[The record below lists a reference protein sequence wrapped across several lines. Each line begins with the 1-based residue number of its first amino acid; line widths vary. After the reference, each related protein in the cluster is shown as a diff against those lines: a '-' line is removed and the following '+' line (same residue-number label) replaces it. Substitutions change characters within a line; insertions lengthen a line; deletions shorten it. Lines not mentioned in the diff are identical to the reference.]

1 MQHSH
6 RFRWPCVR
14 VLELNAFA
22 IAFLSTASVVEAQ
35 YATPPI
41 SLGQTYFVAT
51 NTFDGFFA
59 PGSQVGQ
66 QGPLE
71 LLAAEAELTGHE
83 NLGVQLSDGSATEQ
97 HWNQG
102 GADESRNPTKV
113 ALRTGGVDVLMMSPI
128 GEGQDGDVELFGD
141 LLSETNIQGRILVQ
155 NSWSDTS
162 EGDPDAVNWGTIQ
175 NWIDRLHA
183 EDGDLESLRTQ
194 LEGIN
199 QRAGRDVAFVVPIAD
214 AVHRLRQEVQLGNV
228 PGIDRQ
234 SDLFDESTGQPASAI
249 VNLAAYVWFVVMYRQ
264 PADGLMALVDLDDPT
279 SFAREQVL
287 EQIAWDVSFN
297 ESMAGVQVS
306 MLWPNGVRTTHDLL
320 HRMSLERQGRSGEEH
335 SGHN

>member
-1 MQHSH
+1 MQHSP
-6 RFRWPCVR
+6 RFRLCWVR
-14 VLELNAFA
+14 LLTLNTLAT
-22 IAFLSTASVVEAQ
+22 AFLSTAVAVEAQ

-51 NTFDGFFA
+51 NSFDGFFA
-59 PGSQVGQ
+59 SGSQTVQ
-66 QGPLE
+66 AGPLE
-71 LLAAEAELTGHE
+71 LLAAEAELRGHE

-102 GADESRNPTKV
+102 GSDESLNPTKV

-128 GEGQDGDVELFGD
+128 GERLDGDIDLFGD

-155 NSWSDTS
+155 TSWSSTFD
-162 EGDPDAVNWGTIQ
+162 GDPDAVNWGTIQ

-183 EDGDLESLRTQ
+183 EDGELDRLRTQ

-228 PGIDRQ
+228 PGIERQ
-234 SDLFDESTGQPASAI
+234 SDLFDETTGQPASAI

-264 PADGLMALVDLDDPT
+264 PADGLMALVDLEDPI
-279 SFAREQVL
+279 SVAREQVL
-287 EQIAWDVSFN
+287 EQIAWDVSFG
-297 ESMAGVQVS
+297 EPMAGVQVS

-320 HRMSLERQGRSGEEH
+320 HSMSLERQGRSNDGH

>member
-14 VLELNAFA
+14 VLELNALA
-22 IAFLSTASVVEAQ
+22 IAFLSTAAVVEAQ

-141 LLSETNIQGRILVQ
+141 LLSETNIFHTSIVLTEILTKSYVGF
-155 NSWSDTS
+155 SDHGFLS
-162 EGDPDAVNWGTIQ
+162 E
-175 NWIDRLHA
+175 
-183 EDGDLESLRTQ
+183 
-194 LEGIN
+194 
-199 QRAGRDVAFVVPIAD
+199 DVEKCIFEP
-214 AVHRLRQEVQLGNV
+214 
-228 PGIDRQ
+228 P
-234 SDLFDESTGQPASAI
+234 
-249 VNLAAYVWFVVMYRQ
+249 
-264 PADGLMALVDLDDPT
+264 
-279 SFAREQVL
+279 
-287 EQIAWDVSFN
+287 
-297 ESMAGVQVS
+297 
-306 MLWPNGVRTTHDLL
+306 
-320 HRMSLERQGRSGEEH
+320 RSGFIRLVWNRRWY
-335 SGHN
+335 SGKPFMCTAMTWMDIG